1 DACRVLC
8 RTVSGAE
15 ELVAYVVWSQRPEPE
30 ALAASLRRALPAS
43 LPPPLLLVSIDRLPL
58 TPAGAVDD
66 QALARLE
73 AVDEDLARR
82 WESRLQALPGVERVK
97 VVTRERAELPP
108 PLHLSGLLPGWRPGL
123 PADQHTTGTTASAE
137 AVAGE
142 SRARPPAYAHG
153 GDLTLPP
160 GAPRTLGEALV
171 RVAAAWPERG
181 ITVIGDAEQPL
192 DLSYPE
198 LLARARSILGGLR
211 ARGLR
216 PRDRVILQL
225 ELLADHLA
233 SFWACVLG
241 GIIPLTVA
249 RPVTYERQSSVLSKL
264 WNVWELLARPAILT
278 SRRLVPLLAGVPAL
292 YRERSAGNGG
302 AGGDGGPGGNGVP
315 GGSDAAAGAG
325 TRFAFE
331 LLDVDELALSPPAA
345 EAWEAA
351 PDDVVFHQLTSG
363 STGIP
368 KCIQETHRGIIHH
381 IEGSRLFNGFT
392 SDDVDLNWLP
402 FDHVVPTLTCHLKD
416 TYLGLRQVQV
426 RTEAVLAE
434 PLLWL
439 ELLETYRV
447 THSWAPNFGF
457 KLVCDAL
464 SRAPARRFN
473 LSRLVSLMNAGE
485 QITPPVVEEF
495 LRRTGPFGILPRV
508 MQPAYG
514 MAEVC
519 TVMTYRNGFA
529 PDTGVRR
536 ILKSSLGGHLLEVG
550 EIGEI
555 GGVGEV
561 GEAGSAGEAAA
572 AAAGDSAAIGFI
584 DVGPPIPGVEIRIAG
599 PDQQPL
605 PELVIGRL
613 QIRGEVVTPG
623 YLHNAEANREAFVG
637 EGWFDTGDL
646 GFIAGGSLTITGREK
661 EIIIIRGAN
670 FYCYEIEDVVNAIAG
685 VEPTWAAAC
694 AVEDAQTG
702 TESLAIFF
710 VPRRAGLDPDL
721 IAAVRAAVGRE
732 FGVVPACVLPLTRE
746 TFPKTTSG
754 KIQRTQL
761 KRRLAAGDF
770 AGLLQQVDLAT
781 ANDSTVPRWFFA
793 PVWRPKRPAVRARR
807 RPDGAT
813 LVLADGGGI
822 ADALVPLLGP
832 PGLVVRAE
840 AVAGAFARRSRQS
853 YALDPRREADLGLL
867 VAALTEDGV
876 EVARVVHLWP
886 CDHGGAGGY
895 RGDRSQARQD
905 DQAREDGQGGQ
916 DGQDRQD
923 GDDGGLEAAQ
933 QLGSYSLLALAQALA
948 RAPRGDVPVPVRL
961 LTASIS
967 IADGA
972 GAEEP
977 APEHAPLLGLIKTLP
992 LEWSWLECRHVHL
1005 PVAAPAANAER
1016 LAAELEVLDK

>member
-1 DACRVLC
+1 M
-8 RTVSGAE
+8 
-15 ELVAYVVWSQRPEPE
+15 RPQAP
-30 ALAASLRRALPAS
+30 APAS
-43 LPPPLLLVSIDRLPL
+43 PSSCWTSTSWRS
-58 TPAGAVDD
+58 
-66 QALARLE
+66 
-73 AVDEDLARR
+73 RR
-82 WESRLQALPGVERVK
+82 
-97 VVTRERAELPP
+97 
-108 PLHLSGLLPGWRPGL
+108 
-123 PADQHTTGTTASAE
+123 
-137 AVAGE
+137 
-142 SRARPPAYAHG
+142 RPP
-153 GDLTLPP
+153 
-160 GAPRTLGEALV
+160 R
-171 RVAAAWPERG
+171 
-181 ITVIGDAEQPL
+181 
-192 DLSYPE
+192 
-198 LLARARSILGGLR
+198 
-211 ARGLR
+211 
-216 PRDRVILQL
+216 
-225 ELLADHLA
+225 
-233 SFWACVLG
+233 
-241 GIIPLTVA
+241 
-249 RPVTYERQSSVLSKL
+249 
-264 WNVWELLARPAILT
+264 
-278 SRRLVPLLAGVPAL
+278 
-292 YRERSAGNGG
+292 
-302 AGGDGGPGGNGVP
+302 
-315 GGSDAAAGAG
+315 
-325 TRFAFE
+325 
-331 LLDVDELALSPPAA
+331 
-345 EAWEAA
+345 AWEAA

-368 KCIQETHRGIIHH
+368 KCIQETHRGILHH

-439 ELLETYRV
+439 ELLETYGV

-464 SRAPARRFN
+464 SRAPARRFD

-519 TVMTYRNGFA
+519 TCMTYRNGFA

-536 ILKSSLGGHLLEVG
+536 ILKSSLGGHL
-550 EIGEI
+550 
-555 GGVGEV
+555 
-561 GEAGSAGEAAA
+561 EAAA
-572 AAAGDSAAIGFI
+572 AAAGDSAAIGFV

-599 PDQQPL
+599 PDRQPL

-661 EIIIIRGAN
+661 EEIIIIRGAN
-670 FYCYEIEDVVNAIAG
+670 YYCYEIEDVVNAIAG

-694 AVEDAQTG
+694 AVERT
-702 TESLAIFF
+702 
-710 VPRRAGLDPDL
+710 RRPAPSRWPSSSCRAAPALDPDY
-721 IAAVRAAVGRE
+721 RSPRSGPPSGRE
-732 FGVVPACVLPLTRE
+732 FSVVPACVLPLTRE
-746 TFPKTTSG
+746 SFPKTTSG

-770 AGLLQQVDLAT
+770 TGLLQQVDLAT
-781 ANDSTVPRWFFA
+781 GNDSTVPRWCLA
-793 PVWRPKRPAVRARR
+793 PAGGPTRPAVRARR

-853 YALDPRREADLGLL
+853 YALDPRREADLGML
-867 VAALTEDGV
+867 VAALSEDGV
-876 EVARVVHLWP
+876 EVARVVHLWS
-886 CDHGGAGGY
+886 CDRGGDGGDGGD
-895 RGDRSQARQD
+895 RGDRGKPRRPRQ
-905 DQAREDGQGGQ
+905 RGPPGRPGRPRP
-916 DGQDRQD
+916 GRP
-923 GDDGGLEAAQ
+923 GRPRPGRPGRRPRSGAAAP
-933 QLGSYSLLALAQALA
+933 GSYSLLALAQALA
-948 RAPRGDVPVPVRL
+948 RAPRGDVPVRL

-967 IADGA
+967 MAGGA
-972 GAEEP
+972 GADEP

-992 LEWSWLECRHVHL
+992 LEWPWLECRHVHL

-1016 LAAELEVLDK
+1016 LAAELEVLDKDREVAYRRGGERCIRRLLPVEPRPQAEPPFAPGAMVLVSGGLGGIGCRIARDLAGRRACRLLLLGRSRLDDDDGPEAAAEASAIAARTGRGERRERLARLQELGSEVAYEAVDVADAERLEQAVGRWEERWRRPGSRQSSTWRGSSRSAWSRRRRGRASPPPCCRSSAAPRTCAGCCRRERPSSPSARCTPGSARPAPPPTPPREASSTPWPRRTEAPRRGGAPACRGATGTTPA